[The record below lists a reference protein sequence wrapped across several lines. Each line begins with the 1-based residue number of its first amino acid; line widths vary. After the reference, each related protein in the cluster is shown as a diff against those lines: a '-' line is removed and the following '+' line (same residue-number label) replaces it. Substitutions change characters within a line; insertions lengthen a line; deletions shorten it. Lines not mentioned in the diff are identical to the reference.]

1 MLNSCFLC
9 HKRAVRYL
17 AVPPI
22 GESAFG
28 LFGKNKLLLL
38 FDSGS
43 FSIIADAL
51 ELINVTKISTLAQ
64 QKALRFQ
71 LNLPLLRSDYLH
83 LTIDDV
89 YAPHT

>member
-1 MLNSCFLC
+1 M
-9 HKRAVRYL
+9 RYL

-28 LFGKNKLLLL
+28 LFGKKQTVTSLL